1 MHDPAA
7 EHGETVFDFGVTAL
21 GASFHGDWVLDAQD
35 ELDHVRT
42 YLGTEGDPAGLVLL
56 IEDLLRLRDSGLDDD
71 ELAVLWH
78 ATDPPLGGAP
88 VIRGAARTWLDRL
101 LAVVVPSARARG
113 ASEASCTTY
122 VPCAG
127 DGTTTSAD
135 IDADAGTAGHRRLMP
150 EVVELIALLDPR
162 AEGHEPVDAVRGALV
177 RCAET
182 VCPELA
188 FRFLLHAANGFWSR
202 LTPETF
208 GRLERVS
215 AAFGHGPHVV
225 DAVRYLVD

>member
-1 MHDPAA
+1 MTGADRTSA
-7 EHGETVFDFGVTAL
+7 VFDFGVTAL

-42 YLGTEGDPAGLVLL
+42 DLGAEGDPVGLVLL
-56 IEDLLRLRDSGLDDD
+56 TEDLLRLRDSGLDDD

-88 VIRGAARTWLDRL
+88 VVRGAARAWLDRL

-122 VPCAG
+122 APCAG
-127 DGTTTSAD
+127 DGT
-135 IDADAGTAGHRRLMP
+135 DADTDAVGHRRLTP

-162 AEGHEPVDAVRGALV
+162 AEGQEPVDVVRRALV

-182 VCPELA
+182 V
-188 FRFLLHAANGFWSR
+188 
-202 LTPETF
+202 
-208 GRLERVS
+208 
-215 AAFGHGPHVV
+215 
-225 DAVRYLVD
+225 